1 MSVVKQ
7 FSKNVIG
14 KCKLI
19 FFFLQTTR
27 YLFFY
32 VIQLLKKD
40 VQNEEESEGNRTE
53 RFYNEVFK
61 LLQGSYVAIGDDNT
75 G

>member
-14 KCKLI
+14 KCELI
-19 FFFLQTTR
+19 FFSFKQPAIFFLRNT
-27 YLFFY
+27 
-32 VIQLLKKD
+32 VVKKD
-40 VQNEEESEGNRTE
+40 VQKEEESEGNRTE